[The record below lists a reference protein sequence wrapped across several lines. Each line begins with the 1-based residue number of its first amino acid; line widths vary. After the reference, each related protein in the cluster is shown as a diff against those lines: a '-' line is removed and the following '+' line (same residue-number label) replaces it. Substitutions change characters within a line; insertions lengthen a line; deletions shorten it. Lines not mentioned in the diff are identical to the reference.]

1 MKNLSKMIKKHI
13 KNLEKKIDKMTVEF
27 KRVESQIFSIY
38 KRAMVKLKQI
48 KKANLH
54 DLESACTIMKN
65 RLNELK
71 WMEYFTKFQIDY
83 IEPEEF
89 IQLNFT
95 HQRMQNLFYR
105 NMKVPGTETYKKH
118 SNFEVYGDIQIA
130 DCKKSSDTQEK
141 KRREREM
148 KMRIR

>member
-1 MKNLSKMIKKHI
+1 MKNLSKLIKKHI
-13 KNLEKKIDKMTVEF
+13 KKLDKKIEKMNLEFNRI
-27 KRVESQIFSIY
+27 ESQIFSIY

-48 KKANLH
+48 KKTNLN
-54 DLESACTIMKN
+54 DLESTSTILKN

-83 IEPEEF
+83 IEPEDF

-95 HQRMQNLFYR
+95 HQRMQNHFYK
-105 NMKVPGTETYKKH
+105 NMKIPGVDVYNKH

-130 DCKKSSDTQEK
+130 DCKKTSDNLEK

-148 KMRIR
+148 KMRIK